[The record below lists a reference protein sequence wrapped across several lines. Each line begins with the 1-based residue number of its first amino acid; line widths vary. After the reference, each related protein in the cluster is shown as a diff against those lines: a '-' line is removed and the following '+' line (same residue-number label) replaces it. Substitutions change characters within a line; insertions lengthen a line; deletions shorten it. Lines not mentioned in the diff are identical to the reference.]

1 MLEEIYSGCETKM
14 NSSIEHMQR
23 EFKTLRT
30 GKVTTNVL
38 DHVKIDYYGTPT
50 PLDQVGSVIA
60 TDATTIVINPWEK
73 NLLKDIETAI
83 QSANIGVNPNNDGD
97 QIKLFFPPMTVEQ
110 RQEAV
115 KQMKGMGED
124 AKISIRNDRKH
135 SNDKIK
141 KLEKDKEITV
151 DESKTAQ
158 DTIQK
163 TTDKYSI
170 SIEKI
175 LVLWYNIFVVI
186 FYGFVYGLF
195 VFCFAC
201 WACFFVCIF

>member
-1 MLEEIYSGCETKM
+1 MLEEIYSSCETKM

-60 TDATTIVINPWEK
+60 TDATTIVVNPWEK
-73 NLLKDIETAI
+73 NLLKDIEIAI

-124 AKISIRNDRKH
+124 AKVSIRNDRKH

-141 KLEKDKEITV
+141 KLEKDKEITQ
-151 DESKTAQ
+151 DESKFAQ
-158 DTIQK
+158 ENIQK
-163 TTDKYSI
+163 ITDKFTAKIESI
-170 SIEKI
+170 LKEKEAEI
-175 LVLWYNIFVVI
+175 LKV
-186 FYGFVYGLF
+186 
-195 VFCFAC
+195 
-201 WACFFVCIF
+201 